1 MKATYI
7 LKKDCVINRII
18 MRLSAVEGLSCND
31 RFFDRT
37 IVLDTNDS
45 DDRKVMLFLNTL
57 DLVEKIDVDWSEEQ

>member
-1 MKATYI
+1 MKAIYK
-7 LKKDCVINRII
+7 LKQDCVINRII